1 MMKHLLTLC
10 VVLCG
15 LVLLAA
21 CGDKPKPDF
30 VVRDAFVRTTPM
42 KTSAGY
48 VIINSKKDS
57 DDALV
62 GIQAD
67 WAGRFELHAVTKT
80 ADDVMEMN
88 QVEEI
93 AIPARGKAALRP
105 GGLHI
110 MIYDLKEPL
119 QVGDTRKATLLF
131 KNAAPMNVTF
141 KVKPI
146 TYKGVTV
153 KKQNAQPADVKAE
166 TEHHHE

>member
-1 MMKHLLTLC
+1 MMKHLLTLS

-15 LVLLAA
+15 LILLTA
-21 CGDKPKPDF
+21 CGNKKHPDF
-30 VVRDAFVRTTPM
+30 VARDAFVRTTPM

-48 VIINSKKDS
+48 VIINSKKAT

-62 GIQAD
+62 GVTAD
-67 WAGRFELHAVTKT
+67 WAGKIEIHNVTQT
-80 ADDVMEMN
+80 ADGVMEMAA
-88 QVEEI
+88 VDKV
-93 AIPARGKAALRP
+93 AIPAHGKVALRP

-119 QVGDTRKATLLF
+119 NVGDTRKATLQFEQAQPLE
-131 KNAAPMNVTF
+131 VTF

-153 KKQNAQPADVKAE
+153 KAQQK
-166 TEHHHE
+166 TEEHQH